1 MPSQSLRKSGQF
13 GLPFRKCFPTGQEVL
28 SRNPFVNQVNSDIK
42 CNTLKETLEHGRNPF
57 VNQVN
62 SDSAITFYE
71 LSAACRRRNPF
82 VNQVNSDTLIEIMV
96 VICMI
101 GRNPFVNQVNSDNE
115 AMNQW
120 LNNTIYW
127 VAIPS

>member
-62 SDSAITFYE
+62 SD
-71 LSAACRRRNPF
+71 
-82 VNQVNSDTLIEIMV
+82 
-96 VICMI
+96 
-101 GRNPFVNQVNSDNE
+101 NE